1 MPSEDSTRITAE
13 IAALGSTVRVDA
25 NDVPRIDFQHGSF
38 PPIPTGT
45 IPAVGANQKASVD
58 ALRAAAF
65 DPDEDTN
72 AVTRVVTDAVVN
84 GTTTVTSAT
93 AVFVSADVG
102 ARVILQGCGV
112 AGADLSTR
120 ITARGSATSVTVA
133 DAATASGSGKVL
145 RIKSVPNVS
154 FTPAAGVTTKR
165 LGTAVKLGS

>member
-45 IPAVGANQKASVD
+45 VPAVGASQKASV
-58 ALRAAAF
+58 AAIRAAAF
-65 DPDEDTN
+65 KPDENTN
-72 AVTRVVTDAVVN
+72 AVTRVLTDAVVN

-93 AVFVSADVG
+93 AVFVATDVG

-112 AGADLSTR
+112 GGADLSTR
-120 ITARGSATSVTVA
+120 IASRSNATTVVL
-133 DAATASGSGKVL
+133 DTAATASGSGKVL
-145 RIKSVPNVS
+145 RITSVPNVS
-154 FTPAAGVTTKR
+154 FVPAAGTTTKR
-165 LGTAVKLGS
+165 LGSSVKLSA